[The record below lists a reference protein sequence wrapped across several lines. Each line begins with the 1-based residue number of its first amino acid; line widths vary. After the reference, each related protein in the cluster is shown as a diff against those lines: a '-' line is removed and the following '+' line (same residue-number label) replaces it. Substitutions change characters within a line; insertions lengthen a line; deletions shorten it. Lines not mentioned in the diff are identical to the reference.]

1 MAGAIAIY
9 SPGAMD
15 SGGGGICNTPPTSI
29 LPAPANP
36 KYLIGGVPPVLE
48 GDTMTPAAGVTPAGF
63 PCTSPRQAVSTST
76 KVRFGGRRVCFP
88 GDPLNPTTGIVIGPS
103 AASPKVF
110 AV

>member
-9 SPGAMD
+9 RPGASD
-15 SGGGGICNTPPTSI
+15 SGGAGVCNTPPTSI
-29 LPAPANP
+29 LPAPP
-36 KYLIGGVPPVLE
+36 SKYLIGGVPPVLE
-48 GDTMTPAAGVTPAGF
+48 GDTMTPVPGTTPNGF

-76 KVRFGGRRVCFP
+76 KVRFGGRRVCFV

>member
-36 KYLIGGVPPVLE
+36 KYLINGVPRVLE
-48 GDTMTPAAGVTPAGF
+48 GDIMTPAAGTTPNGF
-63 PCTSPRQAVSTST
+63 PCTTVRTAVSSSA

-88 GDPLNPTTGIVIGPS
+88 GDPLNAATGLVIGPS